1 MKSDRRGF
9 LQAMSVGAALAPV
22 QSFNS
27 AFAWESDSSGQE
39 ASLGAK
45 FVPMNPN
52 LSFDQQIVNNVAPV
66 VLLSTFLV
74 KHEHVEEFLA
84 GFRKQF
90 AIMRK
95 QPGLISAQLHRG
107 LAGSC
112 LFMNYVIWE
121 STDAFKHGFE
131 SPEFQAQL
139 KQYPPGTEVS
149 AFMFQRVAVPGM
161 CLGEPVASE

>member
-1 MKSDRRGF
+1 MKVDRRGF

-22 QSFNS
+22 LSLNS
-27 AFAWESDSSGQE
+27 GFAWESDSSGQE
-39 ASLGAK
+39 ASPGAK
-45 FVPMNPN
+45 FVPLDPN

-74 KHEHVEEFLA
+74 KHEHVDEFLA

-107 LAGSC
+107 IAGSC

-121 STDAFKHGFE
+121 STDAFKRGFK

-139 KQYPPGTEVS
+139 KISSRNGGFGFHVS
-149 AFMFQRVAVPGM
+149 EGGGARNVSG
-161 CLGEPVASE
+161 

>member
-1 MKSDRRGF
+1 MKVDRRGL

-22 QSFNS
+22 LSLNS
-27 AFAWESDSSGQE
+27 AFASEGDSSGQE
-39 ASLGAK
+39 ASPGAK
-45 FVPMNPN
+45 FVQMDPN
-52 LSFDQQIVNNVAPV
+52 VSFDKQIAENVAPV

-74 KHEHVEEFLA
+74 KPEHVDEFLA

-90 AIMRK
+90 GIMRK

-107 LAGSC
+107 IAGSC

-121 STDAFKHGFE
+121 STDGFKHGFE

-161 CLGEPVASE
+161 CLGEPVASD

>member
-1 MKSDRRGF
+1 MKVDRRGF
-9 LQAMSVGAALAPV
+9 LQAMSVAAALAAV
-22 QSFNS
+22 LSLNS
-27 AFAWESDSSGQE
+27 AFASESDSSAQE
-39 ASLGAK
+39 ARPGVK
-45 FVPMNPN
+45 FVQMDPN
-52 LSFDQQIVNNVAPV
+52 VSFDKQIVNNVAPV

-74 KHEHVEEFLA
+74 KPGHVEEFLS

-107 LAGSC
+107 IAGSC
-112 LFMNYVIWE
+112 QFLNHVIRA

-131 SPEFQAQL
+131 SPEFQAKL
-139 KQYPPGTEVS
+139 KHYPPGTEVS

-161 CLGEPVASE
+161 SLDEPVASD